1 MKREDSLSCWSG
13 RILNWLLSVGILNSQ
28 AVYIR
33 SNPHVPVGYGPRRL
47 LCSCSGVHDAVAH
60 TGDDIAA
67 EGGQADRFKYP
78 EPRGKLFRRPAEI
91 SHGPSRYDGFTR
103 EMR

>member
-1 MKREDSLSCWSG
+1 MKREDSLSCWNG
-13 RILNWLLSVGILNSQ
+13 RILNWLLSVGILKLQ
-28 AVYIR
+28 AVHDR
-33 SNPHVPVGYGPRRL
+33 RNAHVPVGYGPRRL

-67 EGGQADRFKYP
+67 EGGQADRFEYP
-78 EPRGKLFRRPAEI
+78 GPRGRIFRRPAEI
-91 SHGPSRYDGFTR
+91 SYGSSRYDRFTR